1 MAEILK
7 RQYDLVVLKLGLA
20 LPSGERTHVG
30 VRCEIE
36 AKVAGELTTL
46 ARCDLAPDDFGIPS
60 RLDPRQTRYSGYEF
74 KVPAELVAMLQTTLS
89 ETDLVGRPLWLH
101 LVAPYGYLGVVPW
114 ERLLVPQ
121 LHIPI
126 LRLPDFI
133 VPPPAEVR
141 TTLDVVLC
149 CSMPAAKESFDVVD
163 QPPRMVDRI
172 REAAPRRRVKVHVF
186 ADAVFYGSL
195 QSTFSSRGGLD
206 AGVVLYE
213 PSDAY
218 SVPERSS
225 RITDAGGWLVS
236 PWLLWMRDA
245 LKGRSV
251 DVVHFLCHGYFAN
264 DRGALAFSES
274 PTRNED
280 SRIARFVGTGEL
292 DTFVTQ
298 IGAWSCAFSSPRRN
312 FSEMGLRMLADTLA
326 QLRPLSILHHETELD
341 LDGSVLRDAYRFL
354 YATEPVSPP
363 VSPAAFIYCQPYRVS
378 QVEASLE
385 PRPRSAEIAV
395 PVTASINVEEL
406 SDETGAIPNWL
417 AAGER
422 FVEQQRLD
430 LKRAVDLNPSSV
442 SRSTTQTVNST
453 LEQMQAI
460 LAHSARTRKGGPS

>member
-1 MAEILK
+1 MAEELK

-30 VRCEIE
+30 IHCEIE

-46 ARCDLAPDDFGIPS
+46 ARCDLTPDDFGIPS
-60 RLDPRQTRYSGYEF
+60 RLDPRQTRYRGYDF
-74 KVPAELVAMLQTTLS
+74 KVPTELVQWLQRTLA
-89 ETDLVGRPLWLH
+89 ETELAGRPLWLH
-101 LVAPYGYLGVVPW
+101 LVCPYGYLGVVPW
-114 ERLLVPQ
+114 ERLLVPRLQ
-121 LHIPI
+121 IPI

-149 CSMPAAKESFDVVD
+149 CSMPAAKESFEAVD
-163 QPPRMVDRI
+163 QMAQMVHYI
-172 REAAPRRRVKVHVF
+172 RDAAPRPRVTVHVF
-186 ADAVFYGSL
+186 ADAEFYGTL
-195 QSTFSSRGGLD
+195 QLMFSGRGWLD
-206 AGVVLYE
+206 AGVRLYQ

-218 SVPERSS
+218 SVPDPSS
-225 RITDAGGWLVS
+225 RITDPGVGLVS

-264 DRGALAFSES
+264 DRGAIAFSQT

-298 IGAWSCAFSSPRRN
+298 VGAWSCAFSSPRKN

-341 LDGSVLRDAYRFL
+341 LEGQVLRDTYRFL
-354 YATEPVSPP
+354 YATDPMSPP
-363 VSPAAFIYCQPYRVS
+363 VSPAAFFYCQPYRVLPLDALIDLTAPPAD
-378 QVEASLE
+378 VGF
-385 PRPRSAEIAV
+385 

-422 FVEQQRLD
+422 FVEQQHLD
-430 LKRAVDLNPSSV
+430 LKRGVDLNPSGV
-442 SRSTTQTVNST
+442 SRSTMQTVNST
-453 LEQMQAI
+453 LKHMQEI
-460 LAHSARTRKGGPS
+460 LARSARTRKGDMS